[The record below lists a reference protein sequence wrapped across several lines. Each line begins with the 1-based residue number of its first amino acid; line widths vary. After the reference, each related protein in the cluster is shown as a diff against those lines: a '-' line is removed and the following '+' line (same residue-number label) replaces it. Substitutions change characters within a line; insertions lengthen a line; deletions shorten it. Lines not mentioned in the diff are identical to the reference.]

1 MWPFK
6 KRNPSKEVTVDFC
19 YIDHDQYFD
28 MIEAYVRSK
37 KLFTENDLEEASFLR
52 AQTFHQPDFRV
63 KVSLVKRY
71 QDQQP
76 TKEESYEQ

>member
-6 KRNPSKEVTVDFC
+6 KKTPSKEVTVDSC
-19 YIDHDQYFD
+19 YLDNDQYFD

-37 KLFTENDLEEASFLR
+37 GLFTESDFEEASFLR
-52 AQTFHQPDFRV
+52 TQTFHQPTFKV
-63 KVSLVKRY
+63 KVSLIKRY

-76 TKEESYEQ
+76 TKETQ